1 MNIKIKNEINN
12 YELNFEVKKIILV
25 QNQLNPKL
33 VEQIQENKVLIELL
47 KKQYSKLNKELQIKN
62 DLINNCN
69 NDIANIKKSKNEIN
83 TNYTSIINNNINNIQ
98 NINNNLI
105 TNDKKENEEKIEI
118 KENGQNLDKKN
129 VFNVILKIINNYFK
143 NFKHE

>member
-105 TNDKKENEEKIEI
+105 TNDKKENEKKIEI